1 MKIVVVS
8 DVSPVQ
14 LLGGGERVLW
24 EQTSRLCA
32 RKHVVKVVSRTPD
45 GGVPGDLVHDG
56 VAVHHFPVDRRSL
69 AAFIRTSVLGARR
82 AVESEI
88 AAHGADVLHF
98 HQPIGAFGV
107 LTSTLGRR
115 LPSLYTFHSPA
126 PLEYRSRTGMS
137 GLHRG
142 GLVGRAG
149 AALLWTLERASLK
162 RASRIQVLSDFSAR
176 LLWDLYG
183 ISGER
188 IVKIVGGA
196 DVERFHPSGTREAQR
211 QALGLPGDRPLL
223 FTLRNLEPRMGLDT
237 LIRAMA
243 TVRERFPRVLLLLG
257 GSGSLRPLL
266 ETITISLGLSEH
278 VRFLGFVPERD
289 LPAYYGAADAF
300 VLPTRELEGFGL
312 VTVEALA
319 CGTPVLGTPVGATPE
334 ILEPL
339 DRSLLFAD
347 VGPTAIADGIG
358 RFLERSE
365 RDPAGVR
372 DLRRACVAYA
382 ERQYGWSRSVDALED
397 MLGTLT
403 EKNVAATGAV
413 RCVACDRAARLRWFR
428 HRGED
433 YRACP
438 ACGTSVA
445 AKLPTAAGLRHFYEV
460 EYPARFVRPEVPASR
475 LDLFDELV
483 ARLGPPR
490 GRRRLLDVGC
500 GPGHFVASA
509 AAAGWRAVGL
519 ELAAEMCA
527 AARTTAACDV
537 VQSDSVLLPFDTA
550 SMDAVTFINVLD
562 HLVDPYGALAEAH
575 RVLAPDGLLVIRVP
589 NGAFHRRATQFFSML
604 GRRGWLG
611 KFGAYPVFH
620 VFGFTA
626 RGLRRLVERSGFHVL
641 SLRNSPLSAEGPSAA
656 DSRAPGLPRWLRG
669 AGETVAATLH
679 AVTAS
684 RCLAAPSIELY
695 ARRLGDEEVP
705 PS

>member
-1 MKIVVVS
+1 M
-8 DVSPVQ
+8 
-14 LLGGGERVLW
+14 R
-24 EQTSRLCA
+24 C
-32 RKHVVKVVSRTPD
+32 
-45 GGVPGDLVHDG
+45 
-56 VAVHHFPVDRRSL
+56 
-69 AAFIRTSVLGARR
+69 
-82 AVESEI
+82 
-88 AAHGADVLHF
+88 
-98 HQPIGAFGV
+98 
-107 LTSTLGRR
+107 
-115 LPSLYTFHSPA
+115 
-126 PLEYRSRTGMS
+126 
-137 GLHRG
+137 
-142 GLVGRAG
+142 
-149 AALLWTLERASLK
+149 
-162 RASRIQVLSDFSAR
+162 
-176 LLWDLYG
+176 
-183 ISGER
+183 
-188 IVKIVGGA
+188 
-196 DVERFHPSGTREAQR
+196 
-211 QALGLPGDRPLL
+211 
-223 FTLRNLEPRMGLDT
+223 
-237 LIRAMA
+237 
-243 TVRERFPRVLLLLG
+243 
-257 GSGSLRPLL
+257 
-266 ETITISLGLSEH
+266 
-278 VRFLGFVPERD
+278 
-289 LPAYYGAADAF
+289 
-300 VLPTRELEGFGL
+300 
-312 VTVEALA
+312 
-319 CGTPVLGTPVGATPE
+319 
-334 ILEPL
+334 
-339 DRSLLFAD
+339 AD
-347 VGPTAIADGIG
+347 VGTTAIADGIG

-460 EYPARFVRPEVPASR
+460 EYPARFVRPEVPALR

-604 GRRGWLG
+604 GRRWWLG

-626 RGLRRLVERSGFHVL
+626 LGLRRLVERSGFRVL